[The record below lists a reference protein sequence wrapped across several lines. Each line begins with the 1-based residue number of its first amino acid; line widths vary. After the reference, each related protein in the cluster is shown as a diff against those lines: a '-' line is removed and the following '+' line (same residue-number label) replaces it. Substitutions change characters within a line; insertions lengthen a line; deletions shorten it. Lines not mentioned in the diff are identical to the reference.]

1 MVLIADSGGSKI
13 EWRLLRKNAPIEQAH
28 TAGFNPYYQ
37 QPEDLHP
44 TLGGLYLLGYKTNP
58 LSGGSLGES

>member
-37 QPEDLHP
+37 QPEDLQNIL
-44 TLGGLYLLGYKTNP
+44 TGQRAGKQSFLLWHGCIV
-58 LSGGSLGES
+58 